1 MAIWMKHILLKLIN
15 MENIRALFPLN
26 SPFNKDEQFS
36 ATETRDQ
43 NDEMV
48 DYDRQRTTISL

>member
-26 SPFNKDEQFS
+26 SSFNKDEQFS

-43 NDEMV
+43 SAEMV
-48 DYDRQRTTISL
+48 DYDRQRTMISL

>member
-26 SPFNKDEQFS
+26 FSFNKDEQFS

-43 NDEMV
+43 SDEMV
-48 DYDRQRTTISL
+48 DHDRQRTMISL

>member
-43 NDEMV
+43 SDEMV
-48 DYDRQRTTISL
+48 DYDRQRTMISL